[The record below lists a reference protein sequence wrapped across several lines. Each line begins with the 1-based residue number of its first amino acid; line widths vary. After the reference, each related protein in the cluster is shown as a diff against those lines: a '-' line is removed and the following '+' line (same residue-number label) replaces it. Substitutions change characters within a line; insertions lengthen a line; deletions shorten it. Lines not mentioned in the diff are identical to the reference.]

1 MCIRGGWLPQTT
13 PIPETDVRV
22 LDAGPLGEIT
32 FVHVNMQKKW
42 LLKVCAKGKPTPG
55 ALKASKVWQ
64 DVKDT
69 LAKQGCAAVA
79 DEESDEEGD
88 GEDDPMVALVSA
100 SGATK
105 RQAATPTSA
114 KKQRTGGG
122 SSNQVWKTGLAR
134 GEAADRH
141 AAAVHCVQMPAR
153 SQLKFPDD
161 KGVRNVRVASFKRRT
176 LWLDAKDLEW
186 LITTIMDDVSLGG
199 VPNITDGDKDEAAVA
214 DKERALGTSTP
225 QKTSGAA
232 SESPVA
238 QGSGAGYTAAWNF
251 KGAWVATI
259 TRECANRGKTIEM
272 EVKKLTRK
280 KWDTA
285 RAAKGYDYEWV
296 GITDEQRKQAALD
309 YLDIVV
315 PSLLH

>member
-88 GEDDPMVALVSA
+88 GEDDPMMALVSA

-141 AAAVHCVQMPAR
+141 AAAVHCAQMPAR

-186 LITTIMDDVSLGG
+186 LITTIMDDVSVGG